1 MKKDIILNFRSL
13 LTIKDRINFSID
25 YSFDIKRKLIKINNS
40 IYLKDR
46 IKFQITQFFK
56 ETHNLKTTNIMAE
69 HRLPIFINHTIF
81 EFYIKKYDI
90 KNKYLIEN
98 ISEFYRLTK
107 SFIKMFN
114 IKYINEI
121 PNEIEVNHDVVF
133 SILKYNESKI
143 KDLEKYKKEKI
154 ENVFSEE
161 LFGIIR
167 RL

>member
-1 MKKDIILNFRSL
+1 MKKDAILNFKSL
-13 LTIKDRINFSID
+13 LTIKDRIKFSIN
-25 YSFDIKRKLIKINNS
+25 YGFNIKRKLVKVNNS

-46 IKFQITQFFK
+46 ITFPITQFFK
-56 ETHNLKTTNIMAE
+56 ETHILKTTNIMAE
-69 HRLPIFINHTIF
+69 HRLPILINHTIF
-81 EFYIKKYDI
+81 EFYIRKYDI

-114 IKYINEI
+114 IKYIEEI
-121 PNEIEVNHDVVF
+121 PNEVETNHDVVF

-143 KDLEKYKKEKI
+143 NDLEKYKKEKI
-154 ENVFSEE
+154 ENIFSEE